1 MTMNGAA
8 GETESEMLAS
18 LTDSQYT
25 TKTLNQESE
34 TYLSSIKQESVLDI
48 SNSIWMNEAFLVSPV
63 FLDSI
68 QKHYL
73 GVAQSLDFQDPS
85 SAGIINAYVEKA
97 TRGAIADII
106 DRTSADMLMYL
117 INTIAFK
124 DDWKDQFSGSDTRE
138 SVFYGEQEKTTASF
152 MNQEKQFSYLEGDAF
167 QFIVLPYATDR
178 FAFVA
183 LLPDKSMPI
192 RSYLAEY
199 EDQPFSEMLF

>member
-1 MTMNGAA
+1 MQGMNRGKPNDQPLSAFLALSMTMNGAA

-73 GVAQSLDFQDPS
+73 GVAQSLDFQDPPVPAS
-85 SAGIINAYVEKA
+85 S
-97 TRGAIADII
+97 TH
-106 DRTSADMLMYL
+106 M
-117 INTIAFK
+117 
-124 DDWKDQFSGSDTRE
+124 
-138 SVFYGEQEKTTASF
+138 
-152 MNQEKQFSYLEGDAF
+152 
-167 QFIVLPYATDR
+167 
-178 FAFVA
+178 
-183 LLPDKSMPI
+183 
-192 RSYLAEY
+192 
-199 EDQPFSEMLF
+199 